1 MNYLL
6 LTATATALFFVAY
19 WFLMRHE
26 KRHTMVRYY
35 LIGSLLLS
43 FLLPAIHL
51 RLAVPTWYPQNSSES
66 QDVATLQVG
75 TTLAV
80 TGEGPVSATM
90 TQLVDDEQ
98 PGHADMPLWMWIWM
112 AGGVASAALLAVR
125 LVVLWRRM
133 RGLPFEERDG
143 MKVALVNDDTAAF
156 SFGNHIVVGTKGF
169 SEIEVQQLVGHE
181 TVHVR
186 QGHTADTLLCE
197 LAKAVLWF
205 NPFIYLYARELKRVH
220 EYIADSA
227 MMSASYAELFYH
239 QVSGRSY
246 SPLANGFDYR
256 MVHQRI
262 AMMAQRRHHGGWLKP
277 LAAVPIAAVV
287 LLAACAPKS
296 NSLLVGQWEYV
307 GISREFIYDD
317 GQTNF
322 QIMEDEPDNT
332 YPRISDLDFRADG
345 TATVVA
351 WDVSKWVT
359 AEEDDATKV
368 LKPDDSFDYTT
379 YAVEW
384 QIVADTLLMCNEKGG
399 REAFQIV
406 SLNEDTLVF
415 VSSSIFRPH
424 DHSDDGITRE
434 TYTYRRKK

>member
-1 MNYLL
+1 MRYLL
-6 LTATATALFFVAY
+6 LAAAATALFFAAY
-19 WFLMRHE
+19 WVLMRHE
-26 KRHTMVRYY
+26 KRHQMVRWY
-35 LIGSLLLS
+35 LMGTLVLSL
-43 FLLPAIHL
+43 LLPAIHL
-51 RLAVPTWYPQNSSES
+51 RLAVPQQHIAGNLPGIFS
-66 QDVATLQVG
+66 QASLPGMASTASTASTAATADNGSVSFAQVFLWVWLTGFAVA
-75 TTLAV
+75 
-80 TGEGPVSATM
+80 AT
-90 TQLVDDEQ
+90 
-98 PGHADMPLWMWIWM
+98 
-112 AGGVASAALLAVR
+112 LLAVR
-125 LVVLWRRM
+125 VLRLRRRM
-133 RGLPFEERDG
+133 RALPCREGDG
-143 MKVALVNDDTAAF
+143 IRLTLLDDDTPAF
-156 SFGNHIVVGTKGF
+156 SFGKHIVVGTKGF
-169 SEIEVQQLVGHE
+169 SDAEVQQLVGHE
-181 TVHVR
+181 TIHVR
-186 QGHTADTLLCE
+186 QGHTVDTLLCE

-205 NPFIYLYARELKRVH
+205 DPFVYLYARELKRVH

-415 VSSSIFRPH
+415 VSSSIFRLH